1 MPGTKGNPEGVRA
14 VSAAARP
21 WLKGEKRQLLRLS
34 AGGAGWAEI
43 ALALRRSERACRRE
57 HCRLKAERLSQARRR
72 SAAAGAADR
81 NRVLAAATMEADDWQ
96 RLNAPAGT
104 FESRPAT
111 DKAGV
116 RHRVRRYASNLDKY
130 LGAWK
135 LNPNKA
141 ALEELIELAAAE
153 RRGGRQKDRL
163 IKLDGAIQARMKGIT
178 PDQHEA
184 GEAFARR
191 YLRATRSVGVRAT
204 AWVKVDGGGFDE
216 AAAEAQAEVSAA
228 FRAMVAGGAGRLGAG
243 VVERVCAHDE
253 DLASVERAM
262 GWPRGHAIVRLREGL
277 DDLCRHYRKRRRRR

>member
-1 MPGTKGNPEGVRA
+1 MR
-14 VSAAARP
+14 AAAGEARRRP
-21 WLKGEKRQLLRLS
+21 WLKGERCELLRLS
-34 AGGAGWAEI
+34 TGDVGWAEI
-43 ALALRRSERACRRE
+43 ALALRRSESACRRE
-57 HCRLKAERLSQARRR
+57 HHRLKTEKLGQARRR
-72 SAAAGAADR
+72 SAAAAAADR
-81 NRVLAAATMEADDWQ
+81 NRLRAAAAMEADDWQ
-96 RLNAPAGT
+96 RLNAAPET
-104 FESRPAT
+104 FESRLAT

-135 LNPNKA
+135 LNPKKA
-141 ALEELIELAAAE
+141 ALEELIELAASE
-153 RRGGRQKDRL
+153 RRRHRQKGRL
-163 IKLDGAIQARMKGIT
+163 SKLDVTIRALMKGIT

-204 AWVKVDGGGFDE
+204 AWVKIDGGGFDE

-253 DLASVERAM
+253 DLAAVERVM

>member
-1 MPGTKGNPEGVRA
+1 MAN
-14 VSAAARP
+14 
-21 WLKGEKRQLLRLS
+21 
-34 AGGAGWAEI
+34 
-43 ALALRRSERACRRE
+43 
-57 HCRLKAERLSQARRR
+57 QAKVPTIWHGPRRR
-72 SAAAGAADR
+72 RCGGPGSRASRRPSSGSAHGEPRRAG
-81 NRVLAAATMEADDWQ
+81 RVAGRQ
-96 RLNAPAGT
+96 RKRLNAPAGT

-141 ALEELIELAAAE
+141 ALEELIEFAAAE
-153 RRGGRQKDRL
+153 RRGRRQKDRL
-163 IKLDGAIQARMKGIT
+163 IMLDGAIQARMKGIT

-253 DLASVERAM
+253 DLAAVERAM